1 MAKLTSTRSRDIV
14 WLIGHPCDMITGARL
29 PSGRDIMRN
38 FVYYHRQQKLTV
50 AENAQRVFDKLLPF
64 WMKSRLPVR
73 HKPNIIQKIKD
84 LYCQH
89 VGLVKHRSRNNTK
102 DQQNQKEYGEK
113 LDILFDIS
121 HANSNE
127 LITNEEDRQFLKLQ
141 QESRAGCLGS
151 VDRKTFCRDKRS
163 AERKERQLK

>member
-1 MAKLTSTRSRDIV
+1 LSACWFGETS
-14 WLIGHPCDMITGARL
+14 LEEQHQGP
-29 PSGRDIMRN
+29 
-38 FVYYHRQQKLTV
+38 
-50 AENAQRVFDKLLPF
+50 AEP
-64 WMKSRLPVR
+64 
-73 HKPNIIQKIKD
+73 
-84 LYCQH
+84 
-89 VGLVKHRSRNNTK
+89 
-102 DQQNQKEYGEK
+102 KEYGEK

-127 LITNEEDRQFLKLQ
+127 LITNEEDRQFMKLQ